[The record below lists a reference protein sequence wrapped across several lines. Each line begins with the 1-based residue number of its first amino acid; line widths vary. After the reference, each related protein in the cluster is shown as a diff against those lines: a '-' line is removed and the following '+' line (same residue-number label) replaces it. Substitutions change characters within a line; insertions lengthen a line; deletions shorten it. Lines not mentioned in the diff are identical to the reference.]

1 MGTNAYIIECIY
13 LVILLLEMSVALV
26 YFTEIAQKK
35 VNEMQIYC
43 RDFMVVEE
51 ILVILHL
58 YKYYKNGRNKR
69 FKPNK
74 GDAW

>member
-1 MGTNAYIIECIY
+1 
-13 LVILLLEMSVALV
+13 
-26 YFTEIAQKK
+26 
-35 VNEMQIYC
+35 MQIYC

-58 YKYYKNGRNKR
+58 YKYYKNGRNNR
-69 FKPNK
+69 VKPNK